1 MATGAAQDERI
12 KSTAQKIQERIGVPK
27 SVAEIGGAVAEIG
40 TQFAKETVDMG
51 KQITPGNILLGQ
63 IQDSF
68 ENKRQSEKNQPIDI
82 EDSEPSINKPSA
94 LKTSSERLE
103 DARKASGDENFITTN
118 IGR

>member
-1 MATGAAQDERI
+1 
-12 KSTAQKIQERIGVPK
+12 
-27 SVAEIGGAVAEIG
+27 
-40 TQFAKETVDMG
+40 MG